1 MTSTV
6 SAARWLPPVPPRASG
21 PRHQA
26 PEAPGVV
33 EYVATTTELTRS
45 GRHAE
50 PEWDREW
57 FDPLR
62 DEDPFD
68 WLGFDAEDWAV

>member
-1 MTSTV
+1 MSSTV
-6 SAARWLPPVPPRASG
+6 SVVGWLPPVPPATG
-21 PRHQA
+21 PRHAA
-26 PEAPGVV
+26 PETAEPLRFAASRAGS
-33 EYVATTTELTRS
+33 TRP

-68 WLGFDAEDWAV
+68 WLGFAAEDWAV

>member
-1 MTSTV
+1 MSSTV
-6 SAARWLPPVPPRASG
+6 SVVGWLPPVPPPATG
-21 PRHQA
+21 PRHAA
-26 PEAPGVV
+26 PETA
-33 EYVATTTELTRS
+33 EALQYAVARTDPARS

-57 FDPLR
+57 FDPIR

-68 WLGFDAEDWAV
+68 WLGFAAEDWAV